1 MTMYK
6 SLLLSHLTAISFE
19 KPIETV
25 QELVD
30 SDTVQALHFQ
40 DENILQIMKN
50 SVRDDLQNLYKKVMK
65 NNWVFDTKNI
75 SIARKRIYVGKE
87 SLLVNTQP
95 YSWLST
101 KQIKTIGKPLHMRFK
116 DPFLLSARS
125 LVLPKN
131 GPFTGSFGKFIERA
145 TASGLFQQI
154 KYKEIIKEG
163 IKVEQIWLKV
173 K

>member
-1 MTMYK
+1 MKMKFSVFFPFSVNIQTN
-6 SLLLSHLTAISFE
+6 LLFYGGSH
-19 KPIETV
+19 
-25 QELVD
+25 
-30 SDTVQALHFQ
+30 
-40 DENILQIMKN
+40 
-50 SVRDDLQNLYKKVMK
+50 LYKKVMK
-65 NNWVFDTKNI
+65 NNWIFDNKNI

-131 GPFTGSFGKFIERA
+131 GPFTGSFGKFIGRA

-154 KYKEIIKEG
+154 KYKEIIKG
-163 IKVEQIWLKV
+163 GVKSFLFRTPAKV
-173 K
+173 